1 VWNSFLKTGEAL
13 GFGCGNRKYIR
24 TIYLCL
30 KFKLLLALVIERPQL
45 PWFPRTPERLLDTPR
60 WVYVMAFVAALVI
73 TLAIGAGFYA
83 IVKGLLG

>member
-1 VWNSFLKTGEAL
+1 
-13 GFGCGNRKYIR
+13 
-24 TIYLCL
+24 
-30 KFKLLLALVIERPQL
+30 LALVIERPQL